1 MMKPGILLLYLIA
14 ISGSSDLQAQSRV
27 SFFEE
32 HIDFVLDDKYFSI
45 NGIYSFFN
53 DADRTTNQQI
63 IFPFAAKISLIDS
76 ISVIHLKTY
85 KKIQFKRLEN
95 AISFNFILMP
105 KDTVDIHIFYRQK
118 TSTTNKY
125 IITSTQSWG
134 KPLETAVYTL
144 TTAKNQKIRSFS
156 YAADAVRETNETKL
170 YFWEKHQFMPK
181 FDFEITIDR

>member
-1 MMKPGILLLYLIA
+1 MKPCILLLYLIA
-14 ISGSSDLQAQSRV
+14 TSGSTYLQAQNRV
-27 SFFEE
+27 SFYEE

-45 NGIYSFFN
+45 NGIYSFYN
-53 DADRTTNQQI
+53 DADRTTIQQI
-63 IFPFAAKISLIDS
+63 IFPFAEKTSLIDS

-85 KKIQFKRLEN
+85 KKIQFKHMEN

-118 TSTTNKY
+118 TSITNKY
-125 IITSTQSWG
+125 IITSTQSWE

-144 TTAKNQKIRSFS
+144 TTAKNIKIRSFS
-156 YAADAVRETNETKL
+156 YAPDTVCETNESKL